1 MIKIS
6 KLMREIQKIL
16 HKSITFKQDYLL
28 GLIQSIF
35 EISSKTSHYVCISYN
50 SFDLLFLH

>member
-35 EISSKTSHYVCISYN
+35 EISSKTSDYVCISYN